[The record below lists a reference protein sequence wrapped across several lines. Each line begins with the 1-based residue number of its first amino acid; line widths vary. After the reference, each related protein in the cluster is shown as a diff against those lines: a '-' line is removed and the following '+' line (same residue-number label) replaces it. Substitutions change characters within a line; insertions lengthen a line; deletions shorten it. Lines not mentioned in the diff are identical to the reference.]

1 MFVLQVL
8 IVLIS
13 KMRAGLREF
22 PLHLMVVV
30 LRNGA
35 VVPSPLMLRSCKI
48 IVAMTDLRIRV
59 VQARRRMMEDIGP
72 CLQGLAR
79 LHGISAFAPRHHQ
92 LVNSGKIRHPP
103 AKGTGVHTL
112 TRSGRLSQVMPSTL
126 AMTLLPES

>member
-1 MFVLQVL
+1 MFVLQVM
-8 IVLIS
+8 IVLIW

-35 VVPSPLMLRSCKI
+35 VVPSPLMLRTCEI
-48 IVAMTDLRIRV
+48 IVAMTDLRVRV

-92 LVNSGKIRHPP
+92 LVNSGKIDIHLQREQGYTQSLDPVVCP
-103 AKGTGVHTL
+103 
-112 TRSGRLSQVMPSTL
+112 R
-126 AMTLLPES
+126 